1 VHNLLQNALDAQ
13 ADKPE
18 PRIDIRTENRDDMF
32 WLRIA
37 DQGTGFPATMIDRI
51 FEPYV
56 TTKPKGTGLGL
67 AIVKKII
74 DEHGGKVQIEN
85 SAPTGAQV
93 SIALPPI
100 AAAA

>member
-1 VHNLLQNALDAQ
+1 MDEGRRQTHYALYHRLDKRVTSGCACNITSMAVSNDVLLV
-13 ADKPE
+13 
-18 PRIDIRTENRDDMF
+18 IRVRSRHGYD
-32 WLRIA
+32 
-37 DQGTGFPATMIDRI
+37 
-51 FEPYV
+51 V

-74 DEHGGKVQIEN
+74 DEHGGKVHIEN
-85 SAPTGAQV
+85 RAPTGAQV